1 MELISLGTG
10 LGTLV
15 IIKYGLNHPFEIYEL
30 NYLYGSWSLLLVQ
43 IVVFVTFVGHC
54 INLPLANAKI
64 VVRMNK

>member
-30 NYLYGSWSLLLVQ
+30 NYL
-43 IVVFVTFVGHC
+43 
-54 INLPLANAKI
+54 
-64 VVRMNK
+64 